1 MVLKTD
7 ITSEFPG
14 PTWTGT
20 LYARFDIVSID
31 PWGFAMADEAF
42 TAIDTERL
50 VLRRFDAGDAAAFSA
65 YRSDPEVARY
75 QSWKAPFSLAQARD
89 FIAEMAALHP
99 DIEGEWFQF
108 AATLRGSGKLI
119 GDVALHVL
127 EGDPGSVEI
136 GYSLSPAHGGQ
147 GYAGEA
153 VAALVGYALDQRGK
167 REVMAWTDTRNE
179 ASIAL
184 LERLGFILDP
194 ASRQR
199 TLFKGA
205 WCDEDRY
212 VMTADAWRQLS
223 KISS

>member
-1 MVLKTD
+1 MVLKTG
-7 ITSEFPG
+7 IASEFPG

-31 PWGFAMADEAF
+31 PWGVAMADEAF
-42 TAIDTERL
+42 TAIDTERM
-50 VLRRFDAGDAAAFSA
+50 VLRRFRAGDAAALSA

-75 QSWKAPFSLAQARD
+75 QSWKAPYPLVAARK
-89 FIAEMAALHP
+89 FIADMLASHP

-108 AATLRGSGKLI
+108 AAILRGSGDLI

-136 GYSLSPAHGGQ
+136 GYSLAPVHRGR
-147 GYAGEA
+147 GYASEA
-153 VAALVGYALDQRGK
+153 VAAIVNYALDQRGK
-167 REVMAWTDTRNE
+167 DEVMAWTDTRNE

-184 LERLGFILDP
+184 LKRLGFVLDP

-199 TLFKGA
+199 TLFKGE